1 MNTYGMETNQNF
13 TDILRLLAH
22 SVEHPDPCSSPLSDI
37 ADLGDQT
44 VPQLV
49 KALTHDDPIIRRSAV
64 HALGQLRSPVEDRLD
79 LQPAAPHLETIMETD
94 IDVLAPLSAAE
105 ALWFITENKK
115 VVPGFI
121 EALSHTDVEIRRFA
135 VSMIGL
141 VEADLQDVLKPLIA
155 ALGDPNPFVRAT
167 AAVVLADSGSCQ
179 SEIRP

>member
-49 KALTHDDPIIRRSAV
+49 KALTHDDPIIRRGAV

-94 IDVLAPLSAAE
+94 IDVLAPL
-105 ALWFITENKK
+105 TRRRGP
-115 VVPGFI
+115 VVHHQ
-121 EALSHTDVEIRRFA
+121 E
-135 VSMIGL
+135 
-141 VEADLQDVLKPLIA
+141 
-155 ALGDPNPFVRAT
+155 
-167 AAVVLADSGSCQ
+167 
-179 SEIRP
+179 

>member
-1 MNTYGMETNQNF
+1 MF
-13 TDILRLLAH
+13 W
-22 SVEHPDPCSSPLSDI
+22 
-37 ADLGDQT
+37 
-44 VPQLV
+44 
-49 KALTHDDPIIRRSAV
+49 
-64 HALGQLRSPVEDRLD
+64 LRSL
-79 LQPAAPHLETIMETD
+79 
-94 IDVLAPLSAAE
+94 AAE
-105 ALWFITENKK
+105 ALSFITKNKK